1 MKSALAY
8 LTESRGLRFACGT
21 GINHNTF
28 PTNWGCQMP
37 STVSLDAG
45 LGRFFY
51 AKSPFTYASENPIF
65 RCCDRP
71 SAQTKLTAHSFML
84 RAGRPTPATLYTD
97 DLASKFCQICT
108 HTHKEQIF
116 LCLASQIWFSSQQCC
131 SRWVYKSLSGHR
143 VLAHGYS
150 SLRMTGTQWAPIG
163 WPTSTA
169 SCFL

>member
-1 MKSALAY
+1 MKSVLAY
-8 LTESRGLRFACGT
+8 LKESRGLRFACGT

-84 RAGRPTPATLYTD
+84 RAGRPAPATLYTD

-108 HTHKEQIF
+108 HTHTRNKYFCVLPPRSDF
-116 LCLASQIWFSSQQCC
+116 LVSSVAPGEYTKAFLVTGCWLMVTAPCGWQ
-131 SRWVYKSLSGHR
+131 
-143 VLAHGYS
+143 VLNEH
-150 SLRMTGTQWAPIG
+150 Q
-163 WPTSTA
+163 
-169 SCFL
+169 